1 MKKALVL
8 ISVSLLFISCK
19 NKPANT
25 LNPDVNQA
33 TIEILDIPA
42 FKEAI
47 AAKGV
52 QLIDV
57 RTPEE
62 YADGHIERAMNI
74 NYLADDFSKA
84 ILKANMDKPV
94 YIYCRSGN
102 RSGKAAEVMKEL
114 GFKTIYDLKGGFMA
128 WDSN

>member
-25 LNPDVNQA
+25 LIPDVNQA

-74 NYLADDFSKA
+74 NYLDVDFSKA